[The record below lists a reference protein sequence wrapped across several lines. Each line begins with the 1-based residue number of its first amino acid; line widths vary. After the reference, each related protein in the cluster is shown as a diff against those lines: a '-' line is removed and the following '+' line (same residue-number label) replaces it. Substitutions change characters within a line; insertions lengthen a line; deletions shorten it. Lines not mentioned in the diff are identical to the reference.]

1 METKVHQIHALLI
14 LKCEHLQVVKCVAFF
29 FFKKTVQFQAN
40 SFCLLVANA
49 KPALNLTL
57 DSCN

>member
-14 LKCEHLQVVKCVAFF
+14 LKCEHLKVVKCVAFF
-29 FFKKTVQFQAN
+29 LKTVQFQAN